1 MPPLLTDNKVGKQL
15 LYYKL
20 LGSLTVPPGL
30 LVLVLVTASI
40 VACKKPRKKKLAL
53 FLLLLSSILWFAATP
68 WGAYRITGKIEDRY
82 NTPTFLPSSD
92 TYILCLGGGSSYDE
106 KGNAIQSGLFSLER
120 VFCAVKIARQ
130 TNAPIIFSGGNV
142 YGTNNTSEAETMAK
156 AAKEMGFR
164 GKIILEEK
172 SRTTKENFRY
182 SAALV
187 QDKQNIIIVTNAF
200 HMPRSIKLAGQY
212 LNNKTLISYPSG
224 RLTDPLYKGIFHLY
238 PDANSLMVSCL
249 GIKEYIG
256 MAINDV
262 IDITRAFYPS
272 QK

>member
-1 MPPLLTDNKVGKQL
+1 MLC
-15 LYYKL
+15 YKL
-20 LGSLTVPPGL
+20 LGSLIVPPGL
-30 LVLVLVTASI
+30 LIITLLAAAITAY
-40 VACKKPRKKKLAL
+40 KKPRKKTLAL
-53 FLLLLSSILWFAATP
+53 FLLLVTIILWFAATP
-68 WGAYRITGKIEDRY
+68 WGACHITGKIEDRY

-106 KGNAIQSGLFSLER
+106 KGKAVQPGLFSLER
-120 VFCAVKIARQ
+120 VFCAVKIARKI
-130 TNAPIIFSGGNV
+130 NAPIIFSGGNV
-142 YGTNNTSEAETMAK
+142 YGTDSTSEAKTMAK

-172 SRTTKENFRY
+172 SRTTKENFKY
-182 SAALV
+182 SAPLV
-187 QDKQNIIIVTNAF
+187 QDKQNIIVVTNAF
-200 HMPRSIKLAGQY
+200 HMPRSIKLAQQY
-212 LNNKTLISYPSG
+212 LNNKTIIPYPGG
-224 RLTDPLYKGIFHLY
+224 RLTDPLYKGTFYLF

>member
-1 MPPLLTDNKVGKQL
+1 MLC
-15 LYYKL
+15 YKL
-20 LGSLTVPPGL
+20 LGSLIVPPGL
-30 LVLVLVTASI
+30 LIPVLVTASI
-40 VACKKPRKKKLAL
+40 IAYKKPRKKTLAL
-53 FLLLLSSILWFAATP
+53 FLLLVTIILWFAATP
-68 WGAYRITGKIEDRY
+68 WGAYLITGKIEDRY

-106 KGNAIQSGLFSLER
+106 KGKTVQPGLFSLER
-120 VFCAVKIARQ
+120 VFCAVKIARKI
-130 TNAPIIFSGGNV
+130 NAPIIFSGGNV
-142 YGTNNTSEAETMAK
+142 YGTDSTSESKTMAK

-172 SRTTKENFRY
+172 SRTTKENFKY
-182 SAALV
+182 SAPLV
-187 QDKQNIIIVTNAF
+187 QDKQNIIVVTNAF
-200 HMPRSIKLAGQY
+200 HMPRSIKLAQQY
-212 LNNKTLISYPSG
+212 LNKKTIIPYPGG
-224 RLTDPLYKGIFHLY
+224 RLTDPLYKGTFYLF